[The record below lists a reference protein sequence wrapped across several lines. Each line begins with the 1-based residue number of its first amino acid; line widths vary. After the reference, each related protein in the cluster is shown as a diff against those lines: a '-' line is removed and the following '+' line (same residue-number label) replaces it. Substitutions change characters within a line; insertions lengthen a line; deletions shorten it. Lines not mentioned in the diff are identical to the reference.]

1 MMRASIINNNL
12 IEGEVYSSSF
22 FMRNFFTEKELREL
36 GTLHVRCIDKWSR
49 MYWFWALDVIK
60 LTKNTVC
67 VEVRRGSNYVIFPD
81 EWERL
86 VRRTQV
92 MLTFQKR
99 LKPTQYRIYVY
110 DVPGRFGV
118 VVGDQRIHK
127 ETVKRHLEEFF
138 ATLKQDMPDRP
149 PDAIYYWKFSDQSPK
164 SFI

>member
-1 MMRASIINNNL
+1 M

-36 GTLHVRCIDKWSR
+36 GTLHVRSIDKWSR

-60 LTKNTVC
+60 LTENIVC

-92 MLTFQKR
+92 MLTFQNR
-99 LKPTQYRIYVY
+99 FKPSQYRIYVY
-110 DVPGRFGV
+110 DIPGRFGV
-118 VVGDQRIHK
+118 VVGDRRIHK
-127 ETVKRHLEEFF
+127 ETVKRHLQEFF
-138 ATLKQDMPDRP
+138 ATLKQDMPERP
-149 PDAIYYWKFSDQSPK
+149 PDAIYYGKFDDPLPYVL
-164 SFI
+164 IPL